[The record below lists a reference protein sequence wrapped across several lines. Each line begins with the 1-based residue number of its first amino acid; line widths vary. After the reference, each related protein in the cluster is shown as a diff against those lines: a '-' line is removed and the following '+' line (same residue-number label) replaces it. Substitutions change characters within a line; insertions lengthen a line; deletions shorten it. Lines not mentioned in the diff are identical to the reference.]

1 MQSKIIRHLT
11 TIFLCLLPF
20 LLGSP
25 LGKHTPYI
33 ETNPFWTY
41 VIIWATSSLTV
52 AAIAWLIAR
61 KFQRNMTNP
70 YLPGYVLFLLLIPAL
85 GILGLAVA
93 PDLSM
98 TMLEHPERE
107 HFRYALLFIALI
119 PFFGFFRLINRPN
132 YLELSTIARSV
143 LVALFFIA
151 FLVFLN
157 EFSHHYSYPE
167 ALQRWVNEGK
177 AFEDFSKNYDTR
189 AGIAEGAIGRLAQ
202 YAFIIFLV
210 IRLYQLRKVLLWAP
224 IVLVFLS
231 LLGMVSSVIMWVT
244 EFHPPQGLEFLFLL
258 FIPGMPFLF
267 LYWLGIAWLTKFNPP
282 ATSV

>member
-1 MQSKIIRHLT
+1 
-11 TIFLCLLPF
+11 
-20 LLGSP
+20 
-25 LGKHTPYI
+25 
-33 ETNPFWTY
+33 
-41 VIIWATSSLTV
+41 
-52 AAIAWLIAR
+52 
-61 KFQRNMTNP
+61 
-70 YLPGYVLFLLLIPAL
+70 
-85 GILGLAVA
+85 
-93 PDLSM
+93 
-98 TMLEHPERE
+98 
-107 HFRYALLFIALI
+107 LFIALI